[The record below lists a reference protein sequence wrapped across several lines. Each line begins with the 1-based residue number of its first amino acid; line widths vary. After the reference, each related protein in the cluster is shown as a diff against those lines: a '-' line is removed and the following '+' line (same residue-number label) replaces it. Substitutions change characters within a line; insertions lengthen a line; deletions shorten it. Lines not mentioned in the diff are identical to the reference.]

1 MSIFID
7 TGVFIGYVNEKDK
20 NHDVAVNLLD
30 GIMMNRYRS
39 PFTSDYIFDEAVT
52 VALYR
57 TKDIRKAIDV
67 GDLIVGNEEKGL
79 TRFINILS
87 VSKSIFNEAWK
98 LFLKYP
104 DKMLSFTDCA
114 SIALIKGREIDCI
127 ASFDKDFEGIVNRV
141 AE

>member
-1 MSIFID
+1 MLL
-7 TGVFIGYVNEKDK
+7 
-20 NHDVAVNLLD
+20 AVNLLE
-30 GIMMNRYRS
+30 GIMRNRYRT

-67 GDLIVGNEEKGL
+67 GDLIVGNEERGM

-87 VSKSIFNEAWK
+87 VSKSI
-98 LFLKYP
+98 
-104 DKMLSFTDCA
+104 
-114 SIALIKGREIDCI
+114 ALIKGREIDYI
-127 ASFDKDFEGIVNRV
+127 ASFDKDFDGIVNRV

>member
-20 NHDVAVNLLD
+20 NHDAAVNLLE
-30 GIMMNRYRS
+30 GIMMNRYRT
-39 PFTSDYIFDEAVT
+39 PFTFDYIFDEAVT

-67 GDLIVGNEEKGL
+67 GDLIVGNEEKGM

-87 VSKSIFNEAWK
+87 VSKSIFSEAWK

-104 DKMLSFTDCA
+104 DKMLSFTDCS
-114 SIALIKGREIDCI
+114 SIAIIKGREIDYI
-127 ASFDKDFEGIVNRV
+127 VSFDKDFEGIVNRV
-141 AE
+141 AD